1 MKKFTIEVKG
11 ASAGQLQTIAAE
23 LKIMSNAWAKFG
35 PRIWINGKPLEAL
48 SCARSQAPRAISVMH
63 SRAVITSA
71 MFSKHCSAVWPV
83 WTIRDGLKL

>member
-35 PRIWINGKPLEAL
+35 PRIMINGKPLEAPSL
-48 SCARSQAPRAISVMH
+48 TVEAQSSKPQAS
-63 SRAVITSA
+63 SLN
-71 MFSKHCSAVWPV
+71 KN
-83 WTIRDGLKL
+83 TIM